1 MSAAVAGMSAAV
13 GAAGSA
19 LGRWRGPILLVAGLL
34 TLWQLLYLAVG
45 DVALRSP
52 FETVRFTIE
61 LFGRESFWPNLAETA
76 KAFAVA
82 LVISI
87 ALGLAIGFVLGFY
100 RLAGAVFEPML
111 VAFYSIPKLT
121 LYPIVLLAFGLGM
134 PAKIAFGVIH
144 GVVPVALFTIAA
156 VANVKPVLIKT
167 GRVLGFGAFDMVTQ
181 VLFPAA
187 LPEIFSGVRI
197 GFALTLIGTLLG
209 EMFASQRGLGY
220 MLMNAIG
227 LHNVDIIMSVT
238 FMITVF
244 AATVS
249 AVLLAVDR
257 RLHRR
262 G

>member
-1 MSAAVAGMSAAV
+1 MKALSA
-13 GAAGSA
+13 
-19 LGRWRGPILLVAGLL
+19 WRGPILLVAGMLAI
-34 TLWQLLYLAVG
+34 WEALYLVVG

-52 FETVRFTIE
+52 AETVRFTLE
-61 LFGRESFWPNLAETA
+61 LFGRDTFWPNLIETA

-87 ALGLAIGFVLGFY
+87 ALGLAIGFALGFH
-100 RLAGAVFEPML
+100 RLAAAVFEPIL

-144 GVVPVALFTIAA
+144 GVVPIALFTIGA
-156 VANVKPVLIKT
+156 VSNVKPVLVKA
-167 GRVLGFGAFDMVTQ
+167 GRVLGFGTYDMVAHL
-181 VLFPAA
+181 LFPAA
-187 LPEIFSGVRI
+187 LPEIFTGIRI

-244 AATVS
+244 AAAVS
-249 AVLLAVDR
+249 GILLAVDR
-257 RLHRR
+257 RLHR
-262 G
+262 

>member
-1 MSAAVAGMSAAV
+1 MSALAS
-13 GAAGSA
+13 
-19 LGRWRGPILLVAGLL
+19 WRGPVLLVVGLL
-34 TLWQLLYLAVG
+34 AAWQLLYLAVG

-52 FETVRFTIE
+52 AETVRFTIE
-61 LFGRESFWPNLAETA
+61 LLGRESFWPNLTETA
-76 KAFAVA
+76 KAFGIA
-82 LVISI
+82 LAISI
-87 ALGLAIGFVLGFY
+87 MLGLAIGFALGFH
-100 RLAGAVFEPML
+100 RLAGEVFEPML

-144 GVVPVALFTIAA
+144 GVVPIALFTIAA
-156 VANVKPVLIKT
+156 VGNVKPVLIKT
-167 GRVLGFGAFDMVTQ
+167 GRVLGFGAYDMVTQ

-187 LPEIFSGVRI
+187 LPEIFSGIRI

-249 AVLLAVDR
+249 GVLLAVDR

-262 G
+262 A

>member
-1 MSAAVAGMSAAV
+1 MNALSA
-13 GAAGSA
+13 
-19 LGRWRGPILLVAGLL
+19 WRGPVLLIVGLIAA
-34 TLWQLLYLAVG
+34 WQLLYLAIG

-52 FETVRFTIE
+52 AETVRFTFE
-61 LFGRESFWPNLAETA
+61 LFGRESFWPNLTETA

-82 LVISI
+82 LAFSI
-87 ALGLAIGFVLGFY
+87 VLGLGIGFALGFH
-100 RLAGAVFEPML
+100 RLAAQVFEPML

-144 GVVPVALFTIAA
+144 GVVPIALFTIAA

-167 GRVLGFGAFDMVTQ
+167 GRVLGFSGIEMVTR

-187 LPEIFSGVRI
+187 LPEIFSGIRI

-238 FMITVF
+238 FMIAVF

-249 AVLLAVDR
+249 GVLLAVDR